1 MQEVRRLRWKGML
14 SCQGGCNHESC
25 NKSLEAKSLPI
36 ADPEGPQANIETSE
50 EENTS
55 VVATPV
61 SICMRDQFT

>member
-1 MQEVRRLRWKGML
+1 ML

-36 ADPEGPQANIETSE
+36 ADPEGPQANIETLE